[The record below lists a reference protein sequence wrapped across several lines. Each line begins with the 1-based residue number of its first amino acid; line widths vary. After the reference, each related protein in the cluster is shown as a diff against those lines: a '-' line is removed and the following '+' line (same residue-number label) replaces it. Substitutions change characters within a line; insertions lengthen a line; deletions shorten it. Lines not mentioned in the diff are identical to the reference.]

1 MNYKYK
7 RTGIKPTPLHAKV
20 SVSPGLAL
28 ATRVPAVALGPQL
41 RAGLLAP

>member
-1 MNYKYK
+1 MHYKYK
-7 RTGIKPTPLHAKV
+7 RTLIKPVPFHAKV

-41 RAGLLAP
+41 RAGLSAP